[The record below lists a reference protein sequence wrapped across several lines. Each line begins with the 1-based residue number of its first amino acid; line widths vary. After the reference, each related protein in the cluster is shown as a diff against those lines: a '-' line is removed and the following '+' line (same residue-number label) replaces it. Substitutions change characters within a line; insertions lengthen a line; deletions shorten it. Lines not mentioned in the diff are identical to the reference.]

1 MASVSITSAD
11 MEKESIDPTPQEL
24 IDLRKKQKPE
34 LEVALY
40 HTMVNLRT
48 LQAEVAKLRAE
59 NDDLKAKIAE
69 SKKSKKD

>member
-1 MASVSITSAD
+1 MASAVSITSAD

-40 HTMVNLRT
+40 HTIVNLKT
-48 LQAEVAKLRAE
+48 LQVEVAKLKAE
-59 NDDLKAKIAE
+59 NDDLKAKLAE
-69 SKKSKKD
+69 AKKK